1 MPRIMKSTLTD
12 KIFDYIKDR
21 IISGEWPVNE
31 KIPGE
36 IELSEEL
43 GVSRLSLRMA
53 IQKSNILG
61 LTETLVGDGTYVRDF
76 TMRTYFR
83 ELYDSEI
90 LSRDFNEI
98 NDFRMILQ
106 IGSLR
111 LAFAKPNIQNS
122 VEEIEAIYA
131 EMEAAAQNNDIEA
144 FKSAD
149 ARFHQNVCGLCDN
162 ELMFMLYDAIE
173 HTLNEVAEQNVENS
187 IKRSGS
193 FNNVLHFHK
202 AILDGIKER
211 NIEKCI
217 EAEMESRER
226 SYSYYKKKSSR

>member
-1 MPRIMKSTLTD
+1 MKSTLTD
-12 KIFDYIKDR
+12 KIFDYIKDK
-21 IISGEWPVNE
+21 IISGQWPANK

-36 IELSEEL
+36 VELSEEL
-43 GVSRLSLRMA
+43 GVSRLSLRTA

-61 LTETLVGDGTYVRDF
+61 LTETMVGDGTYARDF

-83 ELYDSEI
+83 ALYDSEI

-111 LAFAKPNIQNS
+111 LAFEKPNILEG
-122 VEEIEAIYA
+122 VKEIQSIYA
-131 EMEAAAQNNDIEA
+131 EMEKAAFQKDLERFKEA
-144 FKSAD
+144 D
-149 ARFHQNVCGLCDN
+149 VRFHQSVCALCDN

-173 HTLNEVAEQNVENS
+173 HTLNEVTAQNVENS
-187 IKRSGS
+187 IKKSGTYD
-193 FNNVLHFHK
+193 NVLHFHK

-211 NIEKCI
+211 NIQKCI

-226 SYSYYKKKSSR
+226 SYSYYKKKSKS